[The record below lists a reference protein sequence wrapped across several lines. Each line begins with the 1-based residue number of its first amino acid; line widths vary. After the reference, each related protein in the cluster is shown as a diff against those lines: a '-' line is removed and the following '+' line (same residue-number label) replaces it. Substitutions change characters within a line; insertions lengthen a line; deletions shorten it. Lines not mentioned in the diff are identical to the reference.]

1 MQIYCPK
8 CKTGYE
14 IEAELI
20 PEQGRRLRCVQCKEV
35 FVCRPEDLKEDSA
48 LRQPEHSAEASVT
61 EENATEQAK
70 SLPEENQPEINSSK
84 VEKAP
89 VQEEDKTPEE
99 NPAEEKA
106 EEETNEDA
114 QDKEDIDEAE
124 KGIKDI
130 FQRLS
135 VETEA
140 LFKEEAAEKPSHK
153 FFGKAKKALGLHRP
167 QNRKYY
173 WLVLLLFGILFL
185 YYARYGIVRNL
196 PFVLPVYEKL
206 GINARILGE
215 GLEFQNVNRR
225 EFEEEFINKM
235 EIKGFIASN
244 SEKTIH
250 IPRIRIELLDKNA
263 QSLEVQVRL
272 PNIDVIPG
280 GGKVPFSFVLTKPS
294 LFTKYIYLTFT
305 DAEETK

>member
-20 PEQGRRLRCVQCKEV
+20 PEQGRRLRCAQCKEV
-35 FVCRPEDLKEDSA
+35 FVCRPEDLKEDSV
-48 LRQPEHSAEASVT
+48 LRQPEHSAEVSVT
-61 EENATEQAK
+61 EEKSAEQAGA
-70 SLPEENQPEINSSK
+70 LPEENQPETNSSQD
-84 VEKAP
+84 EKAP
-89 VQEEDKTPEE
+89 VPEEDKIPEE
-99 NPAEEKA
+99 NTAEEKA

-114 QDKEDIDEAE
+114 QDEEDIEEAE

-140 LFKEEAAEKPSHK
+140 LFKEEAAEKPSRK
-153 FFGKAKKALGLHRP
+153 FWGKAKKALGLNRP

-173 WLVLLLFGILFL
+173 WMVLLLFGILFL

-225 EFEEEFINKM
+225 EFEEDFINKM
-235 EIKGFIASN
+235 EIKGFIANN
-244 SEKTIH
+244 SEETIH
-250 IPRIRIELLDKNA
+250 IPQIRVELLDKNA
-263 QSLEVQVRL
+263 QSLEVHVHL
-272 PNIDVIPG
+272 PNIDVISG
-280 GGKVPFSFVLTKPS
+280 GGKVPFSFILTKPS

-305 DAEETK
+305 EAAATK